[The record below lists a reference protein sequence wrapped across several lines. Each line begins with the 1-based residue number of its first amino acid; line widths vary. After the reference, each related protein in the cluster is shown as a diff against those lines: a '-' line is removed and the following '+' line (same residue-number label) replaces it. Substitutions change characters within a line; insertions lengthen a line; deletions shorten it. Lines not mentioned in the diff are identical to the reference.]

1 MKSTFVMFNIFD
13 LLNFHLNFIG
23 HTLPL
28 LLRGLYVAVTCTNP
42 ARSMPGTS
50 QQQDPGTTR
59 ALWTA
64 MDKGFSHHGSL
75 ALSQRRRRPGGHTR
89 SQS

>member
-1 MKSTFVMFNIFD
+1 MKSTFVMLNIFD

-28 LLRGLYVAVTCTNP
+28 LLQGLYVAVTCTNP
-42 ARSMPGTS
+42 TRSMPGTS

-75 ALSQRRRRPGGHTR
+75 ALSQRRRGPGGHTR